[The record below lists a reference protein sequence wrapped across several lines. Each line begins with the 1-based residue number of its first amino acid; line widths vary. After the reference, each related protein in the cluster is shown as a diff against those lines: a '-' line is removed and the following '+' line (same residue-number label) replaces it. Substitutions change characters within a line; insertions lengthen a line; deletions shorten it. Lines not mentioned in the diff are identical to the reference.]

1 MRVYHSVCLF
11 SRNLADLDND
21 GALNFQEFCIAM
33 HIVVAVRHG
42 LEVPATLPQ
51 YLTPEKYET
60 QG

>member
-1 MRVYHSVCLF
+1 
-11 SRNLADLDND
+11 LADLDND